1 LFKKEGFKEKTILV
15 SNKVGVGWVILDIL
29 VWIVPMV
36 IDAVT
41 GAWYEFDED
50 NVSVTLERM

>member
-41 GAWYEFDED
+41 GAWYEFDVD
-50 NVSVTLERM
+50 NVSVTLEKM